1 MKLRNIILGVGCLGI
16 LTACNDYL
24 DVDAP
29 SKNLPDKVYS
39 STTEKDKALNG
50 VYSTILS
57 DATFGNKL
65 YNNYMLNSD
74 VDFSANSNEQPQS
87 DAPRRFDMTT
97 NAGSAEKL
105 WNQLYA
111 TIETANTFVYNAEQS
126 PVLKSGDKDDVA
138 DVNQMIGEAK
148 VMRAMAAYELLCYYG
163 DVPFSF
169 KPTYQSENFL
179 PDIVSRD
186 TVYQD
191 VINDLIAAAPKM
203 KSVTALSEGVERIS
217 KEACWAMIARMALQ
231 AGGYSL
237 RPDGDTY
244 GKMERPE
251 NYLSFYRIA
260 RDYAESV
267 IVSGTHSLTNSYKQV
282 FLNECNFRVVNNDDP
297 IFEIPFAQGSTG
309 GWGYYQGPQA
319 QSSNGLTPHV
329 YGEENGGVRTEA
341 FYRYTFDS
349 LDTRRDYVNGL
360 YYYASTGAPVMRID
374 YSVHNNKW
382 SKLWNTNGLGA
393 NTTGSTGINFAY
405 LRYADVLLMF
415 AEAENELDGPTEA
428 AQNAL
433 KQVRRRAFPSE
444 DWGEKVD
451 AYVSKAA
458 ASKSSFLNAV
468 LDERKW
474 EFAGENMRWK
484 DLVRNNLY
492 AKTLFYTF
500 MRYYA
505 VAENAGSSSSY
516 MDAVEEH
523 DGIKWSEILPYDIFW
538 CYIQNPGDGKLSP
551 NTTMPLVYTVN
562 AYKAGTLPQV
572 SPNTYFEN
580 HSLPYKALSL
590 KDITGLDNS
599 SSDVVWND
607 AGYYQWWDEGAA
619 MPKQQVLYSLY
630 GYIRGSETGEI
641 NIVDNGKAEPINLI
655 GYNTNKLPV
664 VRYLFPIPQE
674 AIARSGNRYKQHYG
688 Y

>member
-1 MKLRNIILGVGCLGI
+1 
-16 LTACNDYL
+16 
-24 DVDAP
+24 
-29 SKNLPDKVYS
+29 
-39 STTEKDKALNG
+39 
-50 VYSTILS
+50 
-57 DATFGNKL
+57 
-65 YNNYMLNSD
+65 
-74 VDFSANSNEQPQS
+74 
-87 DAPRRFDMTT
+87 
-97 NAGSAEKL
+97 
-105 WNQLYA
+105 
-111 TIETANTFVYNAEQS
+111 
-126 PVLKSGDKDDVA
+126 
-138 DVNQMIGEAK
+138 
-148 VMRAMAAYELLCYYG
+148 
-163 DVPFSF
+163 
-169 KPTYQSENFL
+169 
-179 PDIVSRD
+179 
-186 TVYQD
+186 
-191 VINDLIAAAPKM
+191 
-203 KSVTALSEGVERIS
+203 
-217 KEACWAMIARMALQ
+217 MIARMALQ

-260 RDYAESV
+260 RDYADSV